1 VNGGIIFDYIEGN
14 VTIAHDSTGR
24 PMYGRTL
31 TPTAIC
37 PDRLDHTKIGEADN
51 LRGRVVRAFFFL
63 MRLWP
68 VKP

>member
-1 VNGGIIFDYIEGN
+1 VTVIFDRISGTVSQVHNNRTEPWGMT
-14 VTIAHDSTGR
+14 VTSANQVV
-24 PMYGRTL
+24 
-31 TPTAIC
+31 C

-68 VKP
+68 VR